1 MIRRGSSDS
10 GHTVGEMKEVAFSIG
25 LKNCDSSAAEAL

>member
-10 GHTVGEMKEVAFSIG
+10 GHTAGEMKEVAFSTW
-25 LKNCDSSAAEAL
+25 LKNCDSTAAEAL